1 MKPDKLITFAIN
13 RNCGITNIC
22 CFKLLSLELI
32 GILVSGSEL
41 LLEQNLGCENG
52 FRTGRVMES
61 IRILK
66 SMLEEVCIVVNISLA
81 DFETATG

>member
-1 MKPDKLITFAIN
+1 MKSDKLITFAIN
-13 RNCGITNIC
+13 TNCGITNIC

-52 FRTGRVMES
+52 FRTGQVMES

-66 SMLEEVCIVVNISLA
+66 SMLEEVCIVLNISLA
-81 DFETATG
+81 DFEAATG